1 MARELADGVW
11 ALDLGSVNAY
21 LVDDGTVTL
30 VDAGTPRSVETLRA
44 ELADAGYDVGDVARI
59 LLTHFDIDHVGGLS
73 KLDTEAPIY
82 AMEPDA
88 SMLDGTRTAPLTNKK
103 GLLQR
108 VTELL
113 LTRPDRAIERV
124 TDGETVGGFTAYHT
138 PGHTPGHTVYH
149 HPELGL
155 LLLGDLVSE
164 ADGALD
170 TPPWPLAY
178 SNARNRESIRVLA
191 DRGLAFEIACMGHG
205 EALATGGARA
215 LERLAA
221 E

>member
-1 MARELADGVW
+1 MARDLADGVW

-30 VDAGTPRSVETLRA
+30 IDAGTPGAADELRA
-44 ELADAGYDVGDVARI
+44 GIAEAGYTVEDIDRI
-59 LLTHFDIDHVGGLS
+59 LITHYDFDHVGGLP
-73 KLDTEAPIY
+73 KLATDAPIY

-88 SMLDGTRTAPLTNKK
+88 SMLEGADRAPLTNKK

-108 VTELL
+108 VTDLF
-113 LTRPDRAIERV
+113 LTRPERSITRV
-124 TDGETVGGFTAYHT
+124 RDGETIGDFTAYHT

-149 HPELGL
+149 HEDLGVML
-155 LLLGDLVSE
+155 FGDLVSE
-164 ADGALD
+164 DNGELE

-178 SNARNRESIRVLA
+178 SNSRNRDSFRALA
-191 DRGLAFEIACMGHG
+191 ARGLEFEIACMGHG
-205 EALATGGARA
+205 DPLTSGGAGA
-215 LERLAA
+215 LDRLAA